1 MTLTV
6 YGQMR
11 NVLNNKKRTFLGTP
25 RLSIKLFHNT
35 EGCGKRTSF
44 PNGIRSRNSFPTRKT
59 AGFKAFKPPELVC
72 LFFCLN
78 KSKSGFRLRCRLCR
92 HHQRTFL
99 GTPVNLIWQINYCRL
114 FARLFN
120 PACFSLDC
128 LRNSFIFSSKSDIG
142 FAFWLSRFLFSKP
155 CFESRFLK
163 LF

>member
-35 EGCGKRTSF
+35 EGFGKRTSF

-59 AGFKAFKPPELVC
+59 AGFKAFKPMEPVC

-78 KSKSGFRLRCRLCR
+78 KSKSWFRLRCRLCR
-92 HHQRTFL
+92 HLQSLCLILKVKGLLPFFHFFIFCFL
-99 GTPVNLIWQINYCRL
+99 INCRHYSTGLLPHCRL
-114 FARLFN
+114 LLLFVILF
-120 PACFSLDC
+120 FSVTISHLQTKLKSD
-128 LRNSFIFSSKSDIG
+128 FIFI
-142 FAFWLSRFLFSKP
+142 FF
-155 CFESRFLK
+155 
-163 LF
+163 